1 MTLDSARP
9 RAGTKAGAASGPP
22 MWRKLAAILNA
33 DVAGYSRLM
42 EEDEAATLTTLVAHQ
57 AIIENAIIDHAGRL
71 VGSAGDNFLA
81 EFASTIDA
89 VQCAIAFQ
97 AAIADANGRYR
108 EDRRMRFRVGIN
120 MSEVVVIGDDIFGD
134 GVNIAARLQALAE
147 PGGIYVSASVREQIG
162 NKLTC
167 RFEEVP
173 GSRAKNI
180 RNPLRAFRLRLA

>member
-1 MTLDSARP
+1 MTLDPFRSHNS
-9 RAGTKAGAASGPP
+9 TKAGAGSGPP

-42 EEDEAATLTTLVAHQ
+42 EEDEAATLATLVAHQ

-81 EFASTIDA
+81 EFASTVDA
-89 VQCAIAFQ
+89 VQCALAFQ

-120 MSEVVVIGDDIFGD
+120 MSEVVVK
-134 GVNIAARLQALAE
+134 R
-147 PGGIYVSASVREQIG
+147 SS
-162 NKLTC
+162 K
-167 RFEEVP
+167 
-173 GSRAKNI
+173 SS
-180 RNPLRAFRLRLA
+180 